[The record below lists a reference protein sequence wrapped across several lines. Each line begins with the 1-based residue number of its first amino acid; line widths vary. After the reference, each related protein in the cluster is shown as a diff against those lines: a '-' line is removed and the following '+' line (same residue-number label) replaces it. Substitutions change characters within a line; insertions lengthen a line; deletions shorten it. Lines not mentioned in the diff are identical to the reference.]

1 MTETTAIVIVGHGSR
16 EPRANATFE
25 AFVQG
30 FACRETAAVRQ
41 AATIRHAYIELA
53 RPHLDDVLDELASTH
68 QRIVVVPL
76 FLFLVGH
83 TKTDVPV
90 ALTRARAAHPGTTFV
105 STRELG
111 LHRLLVD
118 LAFDRAQAALP
129 APTSNTA
136 AIIVGRGAS
145 DPDANAEFCKLVR
158 LFGEG
163 RGFRGVFPS
172 FVGITTPRF
181 PETLDL
187 VARLRPDR
195 VVAVPYMLF
204 DGRLCDR
211 VREEAATFVAQQPW
225 VPVAV
230 AAPLAPDARLYTI
243 VDERIEAAL
252 VGLTPLPCDT
262 CHFRAPIAGVVNAVG
277 GMRALLYSI
286 RHGFTHSQAAPH
298 QHAHAPLRKH
308 VLVCGNADCADRGSL
323 SLLDHLRQL
332 LRDAGRSRDIRVT
345 RTSCMGRCGE
355 GPTVAVYPD
364 GIWYRGVQ
372 SADAPALVNE
382 HLLAD
387 RLVPHLVDNIMQ

>member
-1 MTETTAIVIVGHGSR
+1 MSTAIVIVGHGSR
-16 EPRANATFE
+16 EQQANAAFE
-25 AFVQG
+25 AFVHAYAG
-30 FACRETAAVRQ
+30 RVAV
-41 AATIRHAYIELA
+41 AVHHAYIELA
-53 RPHLDDVLDELASTH
+53 TPHLDDVLAEVA
-68 QRIVVVPL
+68 RIHDHVVVVPL

-90 ALTRARAAHPGTTFV
+90 ALTRARAAAPHTTFIAA
-105 STRELG
+105 RELG
-111 LHRLLVD
+111 VHRLLVD
-118 LAFDRAQAALP
+118 LAFDRARAALS
-129 APTSNTA
+129 APPNNTVA
-136 AIIVGRGAS
+136 VVVGRGSS

-163 RGFRGVFPS
+163 RGFRAVFPA
-172 FVGITTPRF
+172 FIGITTPLF
-181 PETLDL
+181 PEALEL

-195 VVAVPYMLF
+195 VVVVPYLLF
-204 DGRLCDR
+204 DGRLGER
-211 VREEAATFVAQQPW
+211 VRQQAAAFVAQQPW
-225 VPVAV
+225 VPIDVA
-230 AAPLAPDARLYTI
+230 PTLAPDDRLFAVI
-243 VDERIEAAL
+243 DERIEAASA
-252 VGLTPLPCDT
+252 GQSPLPCDA
-262 CHFRAPIAGVVNAVG
+262 CQFRAPIAGVVNAVG

-286 RHGFTHSQAAPH
+286 RHGFTHSQAVPH

-323 SLLDHLRQL
+323 PLLEHLRQL
-332 LRDAGRSRDIRVT
+332 VRDAGRSKDIRVT

-372 SADAPALVNE
+372 SADAPNLVNE

>member
-1 MTETTAIVIVGHGSR
+1 MTTAIVIVGHGSR
-16 EPRANATFE
+16 EPVANFAFE
-25 AFVQG
+25 AFVK
-30 FACRETAAVRQ
+30 AYAERSTAHV
-41 AATIRHAYIELA
+41 RHAYIELA
-53 RPHLDDVLDELASTH
+53 RPHLDEVLDEVARSH
-68 QRIVVVPL
+68 ERIVVVPL

-83 TKTDVPV
+83 TKTDVPI
-90 ALTRARAAHPGTTFV
+90 ALTRARAAHPRATFLA
-105 STRELG
+105 TRELG
-111 LHRLLVD
+111 VHRLLVD
-118 LAFDRAQAALP
+118 LVFERARA
-129 APTSNTA
+129 TSHEPRNTV
-136 AIIVGRGAS
+136 AIVIGRGSS
-145 DPDANAEFCKLVR
+145 DPGANAEFCKLVR

-163 RGFRGVFPS
+163 RGFRAVFPS
-172 FVGITTPRF
+172 FMGITTPRF

-195 VVAVPYMLF
+195 VVALPYLLF
-204 DGRLCDR
+204 DGRLCVR
-211 VREEAATFVAQQPW
+211 LREEAAAFVKQQPW
-225 VPVAV
+225 IPLTLTP
-230 AAPLAPDARLYTI
+230 PLAPDDRLFTI
-243 VDERIEAAL
+243 VDERVEAAL
-252 VGLTPLPCDT
+252 AGAGALPCDT
-262 CHFRAPIAGVVNAVG
+262 CQFRAPIAGVVSAVG

-323 SLLDHLRQL
+323 PLLDHLRQL

-355 GPTVAVYPD
+355 GPTVAIYPD

-372 SADAPALVNE
+372 SADAPQLVNE